1 MGESYLDRKEDVK
14 EKGIVREQRWVG
26 RDEGEEKGVFY

>member
-1 MGESYLDRKEDVK
+1 MGKFYLDREGDMK

-26 RDEGEEKGVFY
+26 REEGEEEGVFY